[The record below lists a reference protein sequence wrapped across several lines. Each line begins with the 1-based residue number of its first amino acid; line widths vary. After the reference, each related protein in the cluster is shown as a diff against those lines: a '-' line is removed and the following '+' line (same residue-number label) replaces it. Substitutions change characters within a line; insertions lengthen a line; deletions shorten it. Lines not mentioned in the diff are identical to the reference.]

1 MKKIK
6 EYIMDKN
13 ENKKNMFKEID
24 LIQNIINR
32 LAKNSFLIKGWAV
45 TLISVIN
52 VFSEST
58 NRFLYCILIW
68 IGFWCLD
75 AYYLYVERRYREL
88 YKWVIKNR
96 EKNSDFLFD
105 LNTYREGLINE
116 TSYRFYI
123 KSLFSKT
130 MLLFYLLLIVVL
142 LLIPIFTKL

>member
-6 EYIMDKN
+6 KYIMDKD

-58 NRFLYCILIW
+58 NRFLYCILIL

-75 AYYLYVERRYREL
+75 AYYLYMERRYREL
-88 YKWVIKNR
+88 YNWVIKNR

-116 TSYRFYI
+116 TSCKFYI

-130 MLLFYLLLIVVL
+130 MWLFYLLLIVVL
-142 LLIPIFTKL
+142 LLVPIFTKF